1 MGFLDKAFGKSGN
14 PVNEDKRQVID
25 INELK
30 EKLNNVLVNLSKK
43 SKVDLTKHAARVAL
57 AMDYSLSMDNLF
69 SNGSVQKTISRLL
82 PIALKFDDNGEL
94 ESWLFSNGTER
105 LNAVS
110 EDNYKDYVNK
120 IMKKAHMNMGG
131 TNYAPVLKEMV
142 TYYKDIEPNEIPAFI
157 IFITDGGNSDTSLT
171 NTVIRELSEYNIFVQ
186 FIGIG
191 HENFAYLKS
200 LDDMKGRKHDNTGF
214 IAVEDM
220 NKMIDEQLYTE
231 ILRQHK
237 DWLNNK

>member
-25 INELK
+25 INESK

-120 IMKKAHMNMGG
+120 IMKKSSYEYGRDK
-131 TNYAPVLKEMV
+131 LR
-142 TYYKDIEPNEIPAFI
+142 
-157 IFITDGGNSDTSLT
+157 TSVKR
-171 NTVIRELSEYNIFVQ
+171 NGY
-186 FIGIG
+186 
-191 HENFAYLKS
+191 
-200 LDDMKGRKHDNTGF
+200 
-214 IAVEDM
+214 
-220 NKMIDEQLYTE
+220 
-231 ILRQHK
+231 IL
-237 DWLNNK
+237 

>member
-1 MGFLDKAFGKSGN
+1 MISRDREYKIIERISFICFVIGLILVCTTQFISFIFVSIIMIPIFIKILCKSREWKQPFPTNERNKMGFLDKAFGKSGN

-25 INELK
+25 INESK

-120 IMKKAHMNMGG
+120 IMKK
-131 TNYAPVLKEMV
+131 L
-142 TYYKDIEPNEIPAFI
+142 I
-157 IFITDGGNSDTSLT
+157 
-171 NTVIRELSEYNIFVQ
+171 
-186 FIGIG
+186 
-191 HENFAYLKS
+191 
-200 LDDMKGRKHDNTGF
+200 
-214 IAVEDM
+214 
-220 NKMIDEQLYTE
+220 
-231 ILRQHK
+231 
-237 DWLNNK
+237 